1 MPAPKHT
8 IAEQEKLILDAAA
21 QCILDTSLIDFK
33 MSAIAKKAGLSM
45 GSVYKH
51 IQSKEDVLVALS
63 VRLDSQASNVI
74 RFILALPY
82 SLPAKIVAINLV
94 SQESMYIYSFSYQL
108 LTMISSRDLLAKA
121 SDKWLAKLSLV
132 STEIRFQFQDALR
145 EAVGSE
151 ELLCEEEEKE
161 ALIEEFMLLHWAVN
175 IGSPQILNHPHE
187 THINEAKVNVNV
199 PLTLGHPLMRATIRM
214 TNCYPWKYPVT
225 RKELSEIEQVLIKN
239 DLR

>member
-74 RFILALPY
+74 RLILALPY

-94 SQESMYIYSFSYQL
+94 SQEAMYSYSFSYQL
-108 LTMISSRDLLAKA
+108 LTMINSRDLLAKA
-121 SDKWLAKLSLV
+121 SDKWLTKLSLV
-132 STEIRFQFQDALR
+132 STEIRLQFQGALR

-199 PLTLGHPLMRATIRM
+199 PLTLDHPLLRATIRM
-214 TNCYPWKYPVT
+214 TNSYPWKDPVT
-225 RKELSEIEQVLIKN
+225 REELSDIEQVLIEN

>member
-8 IAEQEKLILDAAA
+8 IAEQEQLILDAAA

-74 RFILALPY
+74 REILALPY

-94 SQESMYIYSFSYQL
+94 SQEAMYIYSFSYQL
-108 LTMISSRDLLAKA
+108 LTLLNSRDLLAKA
-121 SDKWLAKLSLV
+121 SDKWLTKLSLV
-132 STEIRFQFQDALR
+132 STEIRLQFQDALR
-145 EAVGSE
+145 EAVRSE

-175 IGSPQILNHPHE
+175 IGYPQILNHPHE
-187 THINEAKVNVNV
+187 THINEAKTNFNV
-199 PLTLGHPLMRATIRM
+199 PLTLDHPLLRATIRM
-214 TNCYPWKYPVT
+214 TNSYPWKEPVT
-225 RKELSEIEQVLIKN
+225 REELSEIELVLIEN

>member
-8 IAEQEKLILDAAA
+8 IAEQEQLILDAAA

-33 MSAIAKKAGLSM
+33 MSAIAKKSGLSM

-74 RFILALPY
+74 REILALPY

-94 SQESMYIYSFSYQL
+94 SQEAMYTYSFSYQL
-108 LTMISSRDLLAKA
+108 LTLLSSRDLLAKA
-121 SDKWLAKLSLV
+121 SDKWLTKLSLV
-132 STEIRFQFQDALR
+132 STEIRLQFQGALR
-145 EAVGSE
+145 EAVRSE

-175 IGSPQILNHPHE
+175 IGYTQILNHPHE
-187 THINEAKVNVNV
+187 THINEAKTNVNV
-199 PLTLGHPLMRATIRM
+199 PLTLDHPLLRATIRM
-214 TNCYPWKYPVT
+214 TNSYPWKEPVT
-225 RKELSEIEQVLIKN
+225 REELSEIELVLIEN